1 MKCVKDAVAIGC
13 NTGHGPIF
21 GDGFDL
27 AVDNNSNLKSNN
39 NKTQSN
45 LGKSYVHPEFEF
57 KSSEARTFLAGS
69 YTFQT
74 SEIEVYIKD

>member
-13 NTGHGPIF
+13 NIKHGPIF
-21 GDGFDL
+21 GDNFDL
-27 AVDNNSNLKSNN
+27 AVDNNSNSKNRV

-45 LGKSYVHPEFEF
+45 LGKSYVHPEYEL
-57 KSSEARTFLAGS
+57 KSIEARTFLAGS
-69 YTFQT
+69 RTFQL